1 MPFPAPL
8 GTQPKRGPSL
18 KAVRGVSPGG
28 EKGLQDHPPPEAL
41 EAEPVSSSI
50 ANKELSRNTHLCRTS
65 VT

>member
-50 ANKELSRNTHLCRTS
+50 AN
-65 VT
+65 